1 MPLYEY
7 VCHECKIEEELLQ
20 GFDGKAPKCE
30 KCKKIMKRKFST
42 TSFALKGEGWYKDG
56 YQKQNKPKGDS

>member
-7 VCHECKIEEELLQ
+7 VCQDCKNEEELLQ
-20 GFDGKAPKCE
+20 GFDAEAPKCE
-30 KCKKIMKRKFST
+30 KCEKEMKRKFSR

-56 YQKQNKPKGDS
+56 YQKQHKPKEDS

>member
-7 VCHECKIEEELLQ
+7 VCRDCKTEEELLQ
-20 GFDGKAPKCE
+20 GFDGEAPKCE
-30 KCKKIMKRKFST
+30 KCEKEMTRKFSQ

-56 YQKQNKPKGDS
+56 YQKQKKPKEDS